1 MSKVRLAEYHYRK
14 ALEIH
19 PRNAVLMGCVGMVSS
34 HGAST
39 FGFGGVTDGSDD
51 VLDSQAVERR
61 GDREGALE
69 LFDRAVRL
77 APENALVRYRRA
89 KILVT
94 MRKYGV
100 RDSFRQFLVFRERC
114 VNFICGCCLFI
125 LIFSRQSMTWKSC
138 G

>member
-19 PRNAVLMGCVGMVSS
+19 PRNAVLMGCVGMVCTQIASIS
-34 HGAST
+34 DAMRMPDGTGA
-39 FGFGGVTDGSDD
+39 
-51 VLDSQAVERR
+51 LRISQAVERR

-69 LFDRAVRL
+69 LFDKAVRL

-89 KILVT
+89 KILVS

-100 RDSFRQFLVFRERC
+100 S
-114 VNFICGCCLFI
+114 G
-125 LIFSRQSMTWKSC
+125 
-138 G
+138 

>member
-34 HGAST
+34 SH
-39 FGFGGVTDGSDD
+39 FGISFGCDKPTVPIC
-51 VLDSQAVERR
+51 LRLSQAVERR
-61 GDREGALE
+61 EDREGALE

-89 KILVT
+89 KILVF
-94 MRKYGV
+94 MRKYEV
-100 RDSFRQFLVFRERC
+100 RNSKFRLPYIKLNVDSFVQFLAC
-114 VNFICGCCLFI
+114 SPG
-125 LIFSRQSMTWKSC
+125 S
-138 G
+138 